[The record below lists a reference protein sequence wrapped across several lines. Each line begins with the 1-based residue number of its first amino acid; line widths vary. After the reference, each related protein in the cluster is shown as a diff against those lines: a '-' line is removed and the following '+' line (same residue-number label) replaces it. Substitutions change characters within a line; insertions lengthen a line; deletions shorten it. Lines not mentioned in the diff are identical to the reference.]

1 MHWGRWRKEMEKRWK
16 KSGRLGALLAKLR
29 LRGSGWSN
37 CGAIKNRERDFPR
50 SIAESYEFLYFLNLI
65 S

>member
-1 MHWGRWRKEMEKRWK
+1 MGRWEKRRWKKRWK
-16 KSGRLGALLAKLR
+16 KSGRLGLLLAKLR
-29 LRGSGWSN
+29 LRGSGATV
-37 CGAIKNRERDFPR
+37 GQLRIGERISR